1 MAGKT
6 SDSQLRASK
15 KYLAQFKEIRI
26 RMLPAEHE
34 AIITHAKAMGDK
46 STAAFI
52 SRAIHETMERDLAKN
67 MPEN

>member
-26 RMLPAEHE
+26 RTLPDEHD
-34 AIITHAKAMGDK
+34 AIVAHAKAMGDK
-46 STAAFI
+46 STVAFI
-52 SRAIHETMERDLAKN
+52 SRAIHETMERDLAEKG
-67 MPEN
+67 PEN